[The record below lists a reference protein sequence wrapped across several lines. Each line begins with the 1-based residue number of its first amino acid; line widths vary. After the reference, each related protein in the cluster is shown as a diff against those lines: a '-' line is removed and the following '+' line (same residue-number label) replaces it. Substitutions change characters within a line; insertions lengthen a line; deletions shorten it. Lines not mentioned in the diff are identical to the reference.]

1 MNKLVISIFVVLLSF
16 KFAYCQNCP
25 FPIINTIEAYKQS
38 VSKNKD
44 NELVEIKKEIPS
56 VVLDITYA
64 TSKNIAKKPVY
75 TLASAFARKQVVA
88 SIKKI
93 QQELSK
99 QGLGLKIFDGYRPYA
114 VTCLFYA
121 ALRDTTFVAPPW
133 RGSKHNR
140 GCALDLTVIDLK
152 TGKELDMPSAYDE
165 ATERS
170 YQSYDKCTPL
180 QANNRALLRDV
191 MTNNGFQ
198 IYPYEWWHF
207 DFVGWEKYEI
217 MDIDFDVLVN
227 SKFKID

>member
-1 MNKLVISIFVVLLSF
+1 MNKLVTSIALVLLSF
-16 KFAYCQNCP
+16 GIVYSQQCP
-25 FPIINTIEAYKQS
+25 FPIINTIDAYQKS
-38 VSKNKD
+38 VTQNKD

-56 VVLDITYA
+56 AVLDITYA
-64 TSKNIAKKPVY
+64 SSNNIAKKPVY
-75 TLASAFARKQVVA
+75 SLAVAFARKPVVE
-88 SIKKI
+88 SLKKI
-93 QQELSK
+93 QQELNK
-99 QGLGLKIFDGYRPYA
+99 KGLGLKIFDGYRPYA

-152 TGKELDMPSAYDE
+152 TAKELDMPSAYDE

-170 YQSYDKCTPL
+170 YQSFDKCTPL
-180 QANNRALLRDV
+180 QAANRKLLRDV
-191 MTNNGFQ
+191 MTSNGFQ

-217 MDIDFDVLVN
+217 MDIDFEVLVAGA
-227 SKFKID
+227 K